1 MTENQDVPECKYLQ
15 NVPRAPEGHDFL
27 PAGIIDYMR
36 LPLRKKMKSYIDV
49 ARCIEYVDGSVLY
62 AEGWTIQDGKIIAM
76 PINKNEAQK
85 KCNPEI
91 EQLAQSV
98 QDTSSKKTFILDFLA
113 SKKGIECSGKDTA
126 SPATELLRAYHM
138 LNKHYPEAAITLKQG
153 VREALAESLDKDEK
167 NERKRPSQTS
177 HDLSF
182 VIGNVDG

>member
-27 PAGIIDYMR
+27 PAGTINYMELR
-36 LPLRKKMKSYIDV
+36 LRKKMKSYIDV
-49 ARCIEYVDGSVLY
+49 ERCIEYVDGSVLY
-62 AEGWTIQDGKIIAM
+62 AEGWAIQDGKIIAM

-85 KCNPEI
+85 KCKPEI
-91 EQLAQSV
+91 TQLAQSV
-98 QDTSSKKTFILDFLA
+98 QDISSKKTFILDFLA
-113 SKKGIECSGKDTA
+113 SKEGIECTSKNTTC
-126 SPATELLRAYHM
+126 PATELLRVYHM

-177 HDLSF
+177 LSLSF
-182 VIGNVDG
+182 VMGNIDS